1 MYLLGVIKFNEHLD
15 NHIISFCAIMSAVNR
30 SNRLTITVLLIF
42 AFIIIV
48 ALGPVAI
55 ITSLLAVETKAVQ
68 VSGSHSD
75 ENGL

>member
-1 MYLLGVIKFNEHLD
+1 
-15 NHIISFCAIMSAVNR
+15 MSAVNR